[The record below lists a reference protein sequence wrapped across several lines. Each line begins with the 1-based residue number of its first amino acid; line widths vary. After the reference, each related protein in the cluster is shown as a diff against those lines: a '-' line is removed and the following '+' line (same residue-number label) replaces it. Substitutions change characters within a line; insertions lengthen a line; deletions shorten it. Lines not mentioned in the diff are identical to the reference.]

1 LFCPF
6 QPLPPPNVETKWEKF
21 AKAKGIGMNKTK
33 RSRKVWDESTGEWKF
48 RHGYDKANATDGST
62 WPIMEV
68 KPGDDP
74 YLDPWEK
81 QRDAKKAR
89 VDKNVEQRMRNVE
102 RSGGLAKGST
112 TRTLKHI
119 AKARESGRSGG
130 EMDRNVPAGVPVDL
144 KPVGKKGNGALNV
157 TGASAVTSTKVLRGK
172 ESTLSALRA
181 SQRSTAS
188 LGNFDKMREG
198 EPERKAPKLKK
209 KLSSKPVESK
219 SELETS
225 MKVLKSMAS
234 GGGVE
239 REKLKK
245 KGTLAHGETA
255 YDYDYTDGLGASTFR
270 KKKGRAGAGKAKK
283 LTKKRVK

>member
-1 LFCPF
+1 LLLCFL
-6 QPLPPPNVETKWEKF
+6 QPLPRPNVETKWEKF
-21 AKAKGIGMNKTK
+21 AKAKGIGANKTK
-33 RSRKVWDESTGEWKF
+33 RSRKVFDESTGEWKF
-48 RHGYDKANATDGST
+48 RHGYDKANATDGSS

-81 QRDAKKAR
+81 QREAKKAR
-89 VDKNVEQRMRNVE
+89 VDHNVESRMRNVE

-119 AKARESGRSGG
+119 AKNRESGRAGG
-130 EMDRNVPAGVPVDL
+130 EMDNRNLPAGVPVDL
-144 KPVGKKGNGALNV
+144 KSSGKKG
-157 TGASAVTSTKVLRGK
+157 TGISTSTSAAVATKLRGK
-172 ESTLSALRA
+172 ESTLAALRA

-209 KLSSKPVESK
+209 KSSKPVESK
-219 SELETS
+219 KTELETS

-255 YDYDYTDGLGASTFR
+255 YDYDYADGLGASTFR